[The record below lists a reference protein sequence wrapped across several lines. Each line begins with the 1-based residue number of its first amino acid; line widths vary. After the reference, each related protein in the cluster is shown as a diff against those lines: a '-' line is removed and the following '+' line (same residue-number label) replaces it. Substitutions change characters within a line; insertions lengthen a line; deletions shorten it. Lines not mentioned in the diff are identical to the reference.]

1 MSKQFLKDIAYEKIK
16 ERILQ
21 GYYEEGSTS
30 ENELVKELQMS
41 RTPIREA
48 LQRLQYDGLVK
59 IYSNQGV
66 FFQDLSVK
74 QVNDLFDMRIAIETF
89 SLRKAVSSI
98 TSGQLE
104 KLEQELVKQQ
114 KALDEQDPM
123 AFMKNDA
130 AFHSY
135 LIGLADNQFIDPA
148 FKNIR
153 ERLFHHGSLVYKKNP
168 DLLRQSLQEHRS
180 IVEAIQ
186 ANDVKAAIW
195 AMETHLENSKKIE
208 LSCV

>member
-89 SLRKAVSSI
+89 SLRKAVPVI

-104 KLEQELVKQQ
+104 KLEQELIKQQ

-186 ANDVKAAIW
+186 ANDVKAATW

>member
-89 SLRKAVSSI
+89 SLRKAVPVI
-98 TSGQLE
+98 TQGQLE
-104 KLEQELVKQQ
+104 KLKQELIKQQ

-168 DLLRQSLQEHRS
+168 DLLRQSLQEHRK

-186 ANDVKAAIW
+186 ANDVKAAIE

>member
-1 MSKQFLKDIAYEKIK
+1 
-16 ERILQ
+16 
-21 GYYEEGSTS
+21 
-30 ENELVKELQMS
+30 
-41 RTPIREA
+41 
-48 LQRLQYDGLVK
+48 
-59 IYSNQGV
+59 
-66 FFQDLSVK
+66 
-74 QVNDLFDMRIAIETF
+74 
-89 SLRKAVSSI
+89 
-98 TSGQLE
+98 
-104 KLEQELVKQQ
+104 
-114 KALDEQDPM
+114 
-123 AFMKNDA
+123 MKNDA

-153 ERLFHHGSLVYKKNP
+153 EGLFHHGSLVYKKNP

-186 ANDVKAAIW
+186 ANDVKAATW

>member
-186 ANDVKAAIW
+186 ANDVKAATW

>member
-1 MSKQFLKDIAYEKIK
+1 MSKTLLKDIAYKKIK

-89 SLRKAVSSI
+89 SLRKAMQVIS
-98 TSGQLE
+98 SGQLE
-104 KLEQELVKQQ
+104 KLEQDLIKQQ
-114 KALDEQDPM
+114 KAVDEKDTL

-130 AFHSY
+130 GFHSY
-135 LIGLADNQFIDPA
+135 LIQIADNQFIDPA

-153 ERLFHHGSLVYKKNP
+153 ERLFHHGSLVYKKKP
-168 DLLRQSLQEHRS
+168 DLIRQSYEEHIK
-180 IVEAIQ
+180 IVEAIKEK
-186 ANDVKAAIW
+186 DLKAATC
-195 AMETHLENSKKIE
+195 AMEVHLENSKKIE

>member
-89 SLRKAVSSI
+89 SLRKAVPVI
-98 TSGQLE
+98 TSGQLD
-104 KLEQELVKQQ
+104 KLEQELIKQQ

-186 ANDVKAAIW
+186 ANDVKAATW

>member
-135 LIGLADNQFIDPA
+135 LIGLADNQFINPA

-186 ANDVKAAIW
+186 ANDVKAATW